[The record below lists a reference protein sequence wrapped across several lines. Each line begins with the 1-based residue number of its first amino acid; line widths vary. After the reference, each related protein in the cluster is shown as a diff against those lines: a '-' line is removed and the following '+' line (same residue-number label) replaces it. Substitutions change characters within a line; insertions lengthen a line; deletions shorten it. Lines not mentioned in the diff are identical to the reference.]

1 MTNLRLG
8 YEVSDS
14 IQLSLDLLNLFDS
27 DDHDVEYFY
36 PSQLIGEPDLWTI
49 TTIMFSNPD
58 AASLSAVSALMLTLF
73 CAARW
78 GLEREMTNFKA
89 LT

>member
-36 PSQLIGEPDLWTI
+36 PSQLIGEPGPVDDHHYHV
-49 TTIMFSNPD
+49 FEPR
-58 AASLSAVSALMLTLF
+58 ALRLYLQF
-73 CAARW
+73 Q
-78 GLEREMTNFKA
+78 L
-89 LT
+89 